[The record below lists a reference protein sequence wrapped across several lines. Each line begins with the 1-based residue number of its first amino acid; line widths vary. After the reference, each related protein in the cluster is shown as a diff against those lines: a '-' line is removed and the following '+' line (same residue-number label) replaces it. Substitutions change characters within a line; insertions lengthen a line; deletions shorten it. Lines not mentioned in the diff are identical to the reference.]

1 MRCIGLDIGSSSI
14 KGGILNL
21 ETGAVE
27 HTERAPFPEPVPG
40 LAPGVHEVHGDA
52 VVAGARE
59 ILEVLLRRAPDA
71 RQLRVSSQMGGVL
84 LLGADGRPLTNYL
97 SWRDQRATRPVA
109 GGTLPLLDEVRATW
123 TDAQFEQLGK
133 ELKPGSAT
141 TLLHWLARHGQL
153 PEAATPVT
161 IGDHVVAALCQAPAR
176 MHPTNA
182 IGLIDL
188 RTGDWH
194 HDAFAAAGIG
204 GLSWPDMADEI
215 EPVGRIATAH
225 GALDGF
231 AAIGDQQAALF
242 GIDLAPSELSI
253 NCSTGSQVSRIT
265 RGFEP
270 GDCQTRA
277 WFGGAFLNT
286 VTHIPAGR
294 SLSVLE
300 ALLTELPR
308 AAGIEVRRW
317 RRSPLRP
324 RLLRQRDGRP
334 RADRGDHDR
343 EPHGRKPVLR
353 RVRLHGG
360 QLSRLFAAAR
370 RDPVMEPARRVGR
383 TGPGISGAA
392 APARRAL
399 SPADARRA
407 RAGRDPPGPAQ
418 AGTRRDR
425 PLRRRTTP
433 PSLFIAT
440 TSVSSGNPAKPSSR
454 PRPRGARA

>member
-308 AAGIEVRRW
+308 AAGIEVP
-317 RRSPLRP
+317 RSWSLIAAATEPA
-324 RLLRQRDGRP
+324 DGGGLGCDLGFF
-334 RADRGDHDR
+334 ASAMGDRGRIEGITTENLTVGNLFCAAFDFMADSYLACSLR
-343 EPHGRKPVLR
+343 LAATPSWSRLAVSGGLVQAFPALR
-353 RVRLHGG
+353 RRL
-360 QLSRLFAAAR
+360 AAR
-370 RDPVMEPARRVGR
+370 FPQPMRDVPAQEETLLG
-383 TGPGISGAA
+383 
-392 APARRAL
+392 L
-399 SPADARRA
+399 LKLA
-407 RAGRDPPGPAQ
+407 RAGIVR
-418 AGTRRDR
+418 
-425 PLRRRTTP
+425 
-433 PSLFIAT
+433 
-440 TSVSSGNPAKPSSR
+440 
-454 PRPRGARA
+454 

>member
-27 HTERAPFPEPVPG
+27 HTERAPFPEPIAG
-40 LAPGVHEVHGDA
+40 RAPGVHEVCADA
-52 VVAGARE
+52 VVEATRE
-59 ILEVLLRRAPDA
+59 ILEALLRQAPDA

-97 SWRDQRATRPVA
+97 SWRDQRATKPLA
-109 GGTLPLLDEVRATW
+109 GGTAALLDELRTAW

-141 TLLHWLARHGQL
+141 TLLHWLARHGRL
-153 PEAATPVT
+153 PAAATPVT
-161 IGDHVVAALCQAPAR
+161 IGDYVVAALCQGPAR

-194 HDAFAAAGIG
+194 HEAFAAAGIG
-204 GLSWPDMADEI
+204 GLAWPELAGEV
-215 EPVGRIATAH
+215 EPVGQIAIA
-225 GALDGF
+225 GAVLEAF

-300 ALLTELPR
+300 ALLTALPR
-308 AAGIEVRRW
+308 AAGIEVPHSW
-317 RRSPLRP
+317 SLIAEATDAA
-324 RLLRQRDGRP
+324 DGGGLTCDLSFFSS
-334 RADRGDHDR
+334 AMGDRGRIEGITTENLTVGNLFCAAFDFMADSYLACS
-343 EPHGRKPVLR
+343 LR
-353 RVRLHGG
+353 LAETPSWTRLAVSGG
-360 QLSRLFAAAR
+360 LVQAF
-370 RDPVMEPARRVGR
+370 PA
-383 TGPGISGAA
+383 
-392 APARRAL
+392 
-399 SPADARRA
+399 
-407 RAGRDPPGPAQ
+407 
-418 AGTRRDR
+418 
-425 PLRRRTTP
+425 LRRRLAARFP
-433 PSLFIAT
+433 LPMRD
-440 TSVSSGNPAKPSSR
+440 VPAQEETLLGLLKLAR
-454 PRPRGARA
+454 GGIPR